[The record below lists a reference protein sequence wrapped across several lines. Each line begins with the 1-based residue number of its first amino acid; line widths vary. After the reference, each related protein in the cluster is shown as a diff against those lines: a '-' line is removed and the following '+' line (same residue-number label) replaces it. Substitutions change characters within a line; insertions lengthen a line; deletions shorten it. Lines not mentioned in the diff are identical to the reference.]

1 MDRKGGKKIYAIES
15 VHGYK
20 SLIVRIKLGSSKS
33 RKREKK
39 KKRNFL
45 CSSLSV
51 QDVYSNYFFFNNSWG
66 IIFYL
71 DRNISRNVFLKYIVR
86 IFLYLH
92 FLFFNRALF
101 LPLANRTITTFLF
114 IVLINNSSYKQCCSK
129 SECA

>member
-92 FLFFNRALF
+92 FFFNRALF
-101 LPLANRTITTFLF
+101 FPLANRTITTFLF